1 MKRRILRACTA
12 IAASCFVILGARS
25 QTVTAPATAQPA
37 VPVTVQPVTP
47 PTPLLATSP
56 AAPAPTPAPYSFSMQ
71 GVNSNGANW
80 SLPSSGAFPALSMT
94 GPQQPATNVIGSAP
108 NTPSKQLP
116 ASRKPCYVSI
126 VRRPDAA
133 SNDLKALMNNAWPFT
148 LTVTIYGPSGQAVQ
162 AIAFGNSRVK
172 SVTAIFDAQRQL
184 DEQLNFQCESM
195 SWLR

>member
-1 MKRRILRACTA
+1 MQTRILRACA
-12 IAASCFVILGARS
+12 ASAASCFVILGARS

-37 VPVTVQPVTP
+37 APVTVQPVTP
-47 PTPLLATSP
+47 PTPLLATTP

-71 GVNSNGANW
+71 GVNSNGATW

-94 GPQQPATNVIGSAP
+94 GPQQASNVVESAP
-108 NTPSKQLP
+108 RPSKQIP
-116 ASRKPCYVSI
+116 APRPPCYVSI
-126 VRRPDAA
+126 VRRQDAA
-133 SNDLKALMNNAWPFT
+133 SNDLKALMNNGWPFT

-162 AIAFGNSRVK
+162 AIAFTNSRVK
-172 SVTAIFDAQRQL
+172 SVTAIFDSQRQL

>member
-1 MKRRILRACTA
+1 MKTRILRACTA

-25 QTVTAPATAQPA
+25 QTVTAPATVRPA
-37 VPVTVQPVTP
+37 APMTVQPVTP
-47 PTPLLATSP
+47 PTPLLAATP
-56 AAPAPTPAPYSFSMQ
+56 AAPPPTPAPYSFSMQ

-94 GPQQPATNVIGSAP
+94 GPQQAANVVESAP
-108 NTPSKQLP
+108 TSSKRLP
-116 ASRKPCYVSI
+116 APPKPCSVSI

-133 SNDLKALMNNAWPFT
+133 SNDLKALMNNQWPFT
-148 LTVTIYGPSGQAVQ
+148 LTVTIYSSGGQAVET
-162 AIAFGNSRVK
+162 IAFGKSRVK

-184 DEQLNFQCESM
+184 EERLDFYCESM